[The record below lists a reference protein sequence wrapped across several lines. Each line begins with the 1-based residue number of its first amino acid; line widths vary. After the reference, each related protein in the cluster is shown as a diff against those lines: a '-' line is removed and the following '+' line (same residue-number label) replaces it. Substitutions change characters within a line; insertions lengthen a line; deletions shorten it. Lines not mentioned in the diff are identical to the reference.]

1 MHSVDAKED
10 LLSRF
15 EKSILSAIDFL
26 KDVPEGK
33 GRLTQRPKLILA
45 FSGGCDSTLL
55 VSLCHLLAKKNPL
68 DLCAFYVHHG
78 LSKNADHW
86 GAFCEEI
93 CRNYGIPFFL
103 KRVHVDK
110 SKGGIEAG
118 ARQARYEA
126 IFKLAKEINADAVL
140 TAHHRDDQLETFLI
154 QWVRGTGIEGLVGM
168 PRVKTSGPIPV
179 VRPFLDF
186 TRAQIEELAEAMQL
200 QWIEDE
206 SNADT
211 TYLRNAIRHKIL
223 PELDKI
229 RPGWKAAAARS
240 IDNLSE
246 SVEILDRVVRADLK
260 EVCEKET
267 IDQNLFNKLGMAE
280 RHQVLRLFLQE
291 KGFSTL
297 QKSRLNELIR
307 QIEFT
312 SQASSL
318 IYFEGK
324 KELRL
329 YKGKILVRIKPSETD
344 NREIELRW
352 SEEKEIRVP
361 GFYGTLVFMQSNQ
374 GIPKSELKNSPL
386 FITKRRGG
394 EHLKLSEKRPPKPLK
409 QLFQQANIP
418 DFEREMLPLVWQKG
432 KLIFVAGLGM
442 DVRSF
447 KASETEQCY
456 QLKWVPNNQENE
468 E

>member
-1 MHSVDAKED
+1 MCPMDAKED
-10 LLSRF
+10 LLLRF
-15 EKSILSAIDFL
+15 ERSILSTIDFL
-26 KDVPEGK
+26 RNDPEGEK
-33 GRLTQRPKLILA
+33 QVTRRPKLIIA

-55 VSLCHLLAKKNPL
+55 VSLCHRIAKKIPL
-68 DLCAFYVHHG
+68 DLFALYVHHG

-86 GAFCEEI
+86 GEFCENI
-93 CRNYGIPFFL
+93 CINFGIPFYL
-103 KRVHVDK
+103 RRVHVDK
-110 SKGGIEAG
+110 KNGGVEAG
-118 ARQARYEA
+118 ARQVRYEA
-126 IFKLAKEINADAVL
+126 IFKLAREINADAVL

-154 QWVRGTGIEGLVGM
+154 QWIRGTGIEGLIGM
-168 PRVKTSGPIPV
+168 PKVKTSEPIPV

-186 TRAQIEELAEAMQL
+186 TRAQIEELAGALHL

-211 TYLRNAIRHKIL
+211 TYLRNAIRHNIL

-246 SVEILDRVVRADLK
+246 SVEILDRVVRADLE

-267 IDQNLFNKLGMAE
+267 IDQNLFNKLGIAE

-297 QKSRLNELIR
+297 QKSRLNELVR
-307 QIEFT
+307 QIEFI
-312 SQASSL
+312 SQVSSL

-329 YKGKILVRIKPSETD
+329 YKGKIQVRIKPSETD
-344 NREIELRW
+344 NREFELW
-352 SEEKEIRVP
+352 WIGEKEIKVP
-361 GFYGTLVFMQSNQ
+361 EFNGTVVFIQSNK
-374 GIPKSELKNSPL
+374 GIPESSLKTNPL
-386 FITKRRGG
+386 TLTKRKGG

-418 DFEREMLPLVWQKG
+418 DFERGMLPLVWQKG

-442 DVRSF
+442 DVRTF
-447 KASETEQCY
+447 KTSETEQCY
-456 QLKWVPNNQENE
+456 QLNWVPNT
-468 E
+468 